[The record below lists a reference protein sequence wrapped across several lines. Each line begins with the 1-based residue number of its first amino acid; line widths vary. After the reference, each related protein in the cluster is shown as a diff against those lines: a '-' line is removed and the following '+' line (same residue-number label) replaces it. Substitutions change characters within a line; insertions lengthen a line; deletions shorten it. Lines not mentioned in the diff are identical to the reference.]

1 MSAVAAL
8 YFSTSAAA
16 AGLCCQR
23 RAASSSMASSSSSS
37 LAAAI
42 RGRSSLAS
50 RVSRVSNGTRCTAF
64 FKFNN
69 PLREN
74 AETAGE

>member
-1 MSAVAAL
+1 
-8 YFSTSAAA
+8 
-16 AGLCCQR
+16 
-23 RAASSSMASSSSSS
+23 
-37 LAAAI
+37 
-42 RGRSSLAS
+42 
-50 RVSRVSNGTRCTAF
+50 VSNGTRCTAF